1 MPRPRVSWGSQ
12 GLFCGRFP
20 GKHIVPN
27 RAEACATWNLR
38 LRERRFGK
46 VVILGRHARQRSG
59 LCIPLEGCR
68 VKVYQS
74 YDTLQCHLHVGNH
87 LLKLERETAYDKIQ
101 GKWTAACKSVAG
113 SYVRGGLY
121 LHQQPVRHIKCTTRA
136 DSRRKMGSKEV

>member
-1 MPRPRVSWGSQ
+1 MCHGGVKGCSAAVSLVSTSSQ
-12 GLFCGRFP
+12 IVL
-20 GKHIVPN
+20 KHNMIGIKSLSN
-27 RAEACATWNLR
+27 FESESEGT
-38 LRERRFGK
+38 
-46 VVILGRHARQRSG
+46 VVILGRHARQRTG

-87 LLKLERETAYDKIQ
+87 LLKLERETAYDKIK

-121 LHQQPVRHIKCTTRA
+121 LRPSSARCLWYT
-136 DSRRKMGSKEV
+136 DSDAYESFTAKAGQE